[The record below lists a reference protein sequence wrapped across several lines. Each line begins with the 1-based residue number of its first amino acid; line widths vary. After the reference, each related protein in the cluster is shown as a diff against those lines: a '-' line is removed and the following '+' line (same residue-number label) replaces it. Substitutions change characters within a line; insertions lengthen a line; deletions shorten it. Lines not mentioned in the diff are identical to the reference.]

1 MVTHRRGHFGNWMK
15 IEVWMEAGG
24 LILALIIDF
33 RLSPCVEYLYF
44 GYGVLHGAHSVK
56 PQNQSITKSWLLH
69 TILKNTPYILF

>member
-1 MVTHRRGHFGNWMK
+1 
-15 IEVWMEAGG
+15 MEAGG

-56 PQNQSITKSWLLH
+56 PQNQSITKS
-69 TILKNTPYILF
+69 